1 MDKTLSILAD
11 IVTSIRYDAVP
22 QAVRHTTKRHLLD
35 FFGCALGAFA
45 VPSVAAIRRLVSN
58 TSGGEHGATVWGTTH
73 RAAPDMACFA
83 NGFMGRFLDFNDQY
97 SGRTTGHP
105 SDIIPAALGAAEVAG
120 RGGPQVMS
128 GILVGYEIFGRLCD
142 AVDIRSHW
150 DHSTLGAI
158 ASAGAAANGLGLNNQ
173 QAAHALSIA
182 TVSNNALGQTRQGEL
197 SDWKAGAFPNAARQG
212 LFAALLA
219 REGISGPEAPFEGGQ
234 GFWAAVAR
242 NSEVALDAREPEY
255 FKIDEVALKYHSGC
269 YLGLCALDAAIA
281 LRRELEV
288 PDEIQAITVSTYRY
302 GMQMTADSPAK
313 WRPQTRETADHSLP
327 FMIAMGLID
336 GFVGPEHYASQYYTD
351 SRILA
356 LMDKVSVQEND
367 VYTENFPHV
376 QTQRVEV
383 STVAGANLSQ
393 QVDFPKGH
401 PENPMSDAEVMA
413 KFQRLTASY
422 LKPPRAEQAIEAVL
436 ALETVHDLRDVY
448 GLLEVSQENPQ

>member
-1 MDKTLSILAD
+1 MDKTLGTLAD
-11 IVTSIRYDAVP
+11 IVTSIQYDAVP
-22 QAVRHTTKRHLLD
+22 QAVRHTIKRHLLD

-45 VPSVAAIRRLVSN
+45 APPVAAIRRLALG
-58 TSGGEHGATVWGTTH
+58 TTGGEHGATVWGTQH
-73 RAAPDMACFA
+73 RAAPDVACFA
-83 NGFMGRFLDFNDQY
+83 NGFMGRYLDFNDQY

-105 SDIIPAALGAAEVAG
+105 SDVIPAALGAAEVAG
-120 RGGPQVMS
+120 SGAPKVMS

-150 DHSTLGAI
+150 DHATLGAI
-158 ASAGAAANGLGLNNQ
+158 ASAGAAANSLGLSRQ

-234 GFWAAVAR
+234 GFWAAVAGDGEI
-242 NSEVALDAREPEY
+242 SLDSGAPEH
-255 FKIDEVALKYHSGC
+255 FKINQAALKYHSGC

-281 LRRELEV
+281 LRNDLKAPE
-288 PDEIQAITVSTYRY
+288 DIQAITVSTYRY

-336 GFVGPEHYASQYYTD
+336 GFVGPEHYAPQYYTD

-356 LMDKVSVQEND
+356 LMDKVTVQEND
-367 VYTENFPHV
+367 AYTENFPYV

-383 STVAGANLSQ
+383 STVAGTNLSQ

-413 KFQRLTASY
+413 KFRRLTAPY
-422 LKPPRAEQAIEAVL
+422 LKSPQADRAIEAVF

-448 GLLEVSQENPQ
+448 GLLDVTVV